1 MRMNNLDALMSPYGE
16 ATQPGA
22 APLDVLEPRHRAD
35 GPAELGDDAWASGLR
50 PRHRAD
56 WLTGS

>member
-1 MRMNNLDALMSPYGE
+1 MNDLDILMSPYGE

-22 APLDVLEPRHRAD
+22 ASFDGLEPRHRAE
-35 GPAELGDDAWASGLR
+35 GPAELGDDAWARALR

-56 WLTGS
+56 CLTGS